1 MHKIKLMVIEP
12 KAAIHSLFP
21 AGDAALESS
30 YIPTRA
36 SDHNML
42 PNGQLTREAKRY
54 DMVNQSNKV
63 PIKTHSYRSPQLS
76 YRCQTNC
83 SNLEMPHVYSLRYVP
98 AINVII
104 YTCQKLPPTL
114 LSFDLNKYHCNHWWT
129 IYTPPASYYPF
140 LKHQFFFFKLLT
152 FAKRGTYCIYTKYMH
167 LT

>member
-1 MHKIKLMVIEP
+1 MHKIKLIVIEP

-63 PIKTHSYRSPQLS
+63 LIKPTATDPHNFHTAAKPTVQPW
-76 YRCQTNC
+76 RC
-83 SNLEMPHVYSLRYVP
+83 LMFIV
-98 AINVII
+98 
-104 YTCQKLPPTL
+104 
-114 LSFDLNKYHCNHWWT
+114 
-129 IYTPPASYYPF
+129 
-140 LKHQFFFFKLLT
+140 
-152 FAKRGTYCIYTKYMH
+152 
-167 LT
+167 